1 MKRFVL
7 GIIVYVIIVLMLWNA
22 LGLLKLYT
30 HRYEKK
36 VNGAEIYYAI
46 VSSETKRKVKRI
58 VLGDSVGCQLYPSN
72 QEYDSVVSMSC
83 NQAITMA
90 GHYFL
95 LKKFIET
102 NQENLPEEA
111 ILLITP
117 FSLSNDVDKYAY
129 HYFLKPFSPVVYS
142 KFYTEHLTRRIH
154 SIPFYWTANLPTI
167 KTSNYSPQWAI
178 PASQSIKS
186 ISPLSYEY
194 LLKMDS
200 IASANGIEFRMI
212 STPVRDDREDEIDS
226 FWVDLNPDYWR
237 QLYQLLQPYKESV
250 QFMPADRYY
259 DPVHFHNG
267 QIPMDYLNLLGE

>member
-22 LGLLKLYT
+22 LELLKLYT

-36 VNGAEIYYAI
+36 VNGAEIYYALF
-46 VSSETKRKVKRI
+46 SSKTERKVKRI

-95 LKKFIET
+95 LKNFIET
-102 NQENLPEEA
+102 NQEDLPEEA

-129 HYFLKPFSPVVYS
+129 HYFLKPFPYHQYS
-142 KFYTEHLTRRIH
+142 NLYTNHLKERIQT
-154 SIPFYWTANLPTI
+154 IPFFWSANLPFI
-167 KTSNYSPQWAI
+167 QTSSNSPKWAV
-178 PASQSIKS
+178 PLTASNQSIS
-186 ISPLSYEY
+186 QLSYEY
-194 LLKMDS
+194 LIKMDS
-200 IASANGIEFRMI
+200 ITKCNGIKFQMI
-212 STPVRDDREDEIDS
+212 STPVRDDRRDDMDS
-226 FWVDLNPDYWR
+226 FWDHLPTDYADK
-237 QLYQLLQPYKESV
+237 LDDLLQPYKESIV
-250 QFMPADRYY
+250 FMPSDYY
-259 DPVHFHNG
+259 TDEVHFLG
-267 QIPMDYLNLLGE
+267 DKIPDDYLGILK

>member
-22 LGLLKLYT
+22 LELLKLYT

-36 VNGAEIYYAI
+36 VNGAEIYYALF
-46 VSSETKRKVKRI
+46 SSKTERKVKRI

-95 LKKFIET
+95 LKNFIET
-102 NQENLPEEA
+102 NQEDLPEEA

-129 HYFLKPFSPVVYS
+129 HYFLKPFPYHQYS
-142 KFYTEHLTRRIH
+142 NLYTNHLKERIQT
-154 SIPFYWTANLPTI
+154 IPFFWSANLPFI
-167 KTSNYSPQWAI
+167 QTSSYSPKWAV
-178 PASQSIKS
+178 PLTASNQSIS
-186 ISPLSYEY
+186 QLSYEY
-194 LLKMDS
+194 LIKMDS
-200 IASANGIEFRMI
+200 ITKCNGIKFQMI
-212 STPVRDDREDEIDS
+212 STPVRDDRRDDMDS
-226 FWVDLNPDYWR
+226 FWGHLPTDYADK
-237 QLYQLLQPYKESV
+237 LDDLLQPYKESV
-250 QFMPADRYY
+250 IFMPSDYY
-259 DPVHFHNG
+259 GDKVHFLG
-267 QIPMDYLNLLGE
+267 DKIPDDYLGILK

>member
-22 LGLLKLYT
+22 LELLKLYT

-36 VNGAEIYYAI
+36 VNGAEIYYALF
-46 VSSETKRKVKRI
+46 SSKTERKVKRI

-95 LKKFIET
+95 LKNFIET
-102 NQENLPEEA
+102 NQEDLPEEA

-129 HYFLKPFSPVVYS
+129 HYFLKPFPYHQYS
-142 KFYTEHLTRRIH
+142 NLYTNHLKERIQT
-154 SIPFYWTANLPTI
+154 IPFFWSANLPFI
-167 KTSNYSPQWAI
+167 QTSSYSPKWAV
-178 PASQSIKS
+178 PLTASNQSIS
-186 ISPLSYEY
+186 QLSYEY
-194 LLKMDS
+194 LIKMDS
-200 IASANGIEFRMI
+200 ITKCNGIKFQMI
-212 STPVRDDREDEIDS
+212 STPVRDDRRDDMDS
-226 FWVDLNPDYWR
+226 FWDHLPTDYADK
-237 QLYQLLQPYKESV
+237 LDDLLQPYKESIV
-250 QFMPADRYY
+250 FMPSDYY
-259 DPVHFHNG
+259 TDEVHFLG
-267 QIPMDYLNLLGE
+267 DKIPDDYLRILK

>member
-22 LGLLKLYT
+22 LELLKLYT

-36 VNGAEIYYAI
+36 VNGAEIYYALF
-46 VSSETKRKVKRI
+46 SSKTERKVKRI

-95 LKKFIET
+95 LKNFIET
-102 NQENLPEEA
+102 NQEDLPEEA

-129 HYFLKPFSPVVYS
+129 HYFLKPFPYHQYS
-142 KFYTEHLTRRIH
+142 NLYTNHLKERIQT
-154 SIPFYWTANLPTI
+154 IPFFWSANLPFI
-167 KTSNYSPQWAI
+167 QTSSYSPKWAV
-178 PASQSIKS
+178 PLTASNQSVS
-186 ISPLSYEY
+186 QLSYEY
-194 LLKMDS
+194 LIKMDS
-200 IASANGIEFRMI
+200 ITKCNGIKFQMI
-212 STPVRDDREDEIDS
+212 STPVRDDRRDDMDS
-226 FWVDLNPDYWR
+226 FWDHLPTDYADK
-237 QLYQLLQPYKESV
+237 LDDLLQPYKESIV
-250 QFMPADRYY
+250 FMPSDYY
-259 DPVHFHNG
+259 TDEVHFLG
-267 QIPMDYLNLLGE
+267 DKIPDDYLRILK